1 MRKRI
6 EISYLTFLG
15 LSLTVVITACKD
27 HSSEAPYFSVS
38 NVSDN
43 QMGIWNSN
51 DLVDILKA
59 NNKERS
65 TFVYDDNCFSHKALH
80 QTTQLLVDVRQ
91 SLTSLSTLPQIS
103 LEFNP
108 DRLAGYSSI
117 DKYRAELS
125 LLTYTHLLDDFSLL
139 FTDLFATYLVRA
151 GPLT

>member
-1 MRKRI
+1 VRKRI

-15 LSLTVVITACKD
+15 LSLTVVITSCKD
-27 HSSEAPYFSVS
+27 HSSEASYFSVS
-38 NVSDN
+38 NVSEN
-43 QMGIWNSN
+43 QMGILNSN

-59 NNKERS
+59 NNKEHS

-91 SLTSLSTLPQIS
+91 SFTSFSTFSQIS
-103 LEFNP
+103 LAFTP
-108 DRLAGYSSI
+108 DRLVGCFYI
-117 DKYRAELS
+117 DIYRAELS
-125 LLTYTHLLDDFSLL
+125 LLTYTHLINDVSLL